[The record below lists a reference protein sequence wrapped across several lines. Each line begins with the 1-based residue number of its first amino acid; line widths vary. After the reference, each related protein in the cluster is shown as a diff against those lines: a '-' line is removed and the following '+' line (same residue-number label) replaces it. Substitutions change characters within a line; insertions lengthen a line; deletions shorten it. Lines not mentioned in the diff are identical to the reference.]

1 MINAETIAKMKDG
14 VRIVNISR
22 ADLVNAD
29 DLKAALQSGK
39 VKAYVTDFP
48 TEETI
53 NTKGIVTIPHLG
65 ASTSESEDNC
75 AIMAA
80 QQLDDFLQNGNITNS
95 VNYPAISM
103 PRTTDARLVILHKN
117 VPNVIS
123 TITSNISAEGV
134 NIENMGNR
142 SKGDYAVTM
151 VDTPD
156 KVSDDVIAK
165 ISEMENVIRVFRF

>member
-1 MINAETIAKMKDG
+1 
-14 VRIVNISR
+14 
-22 ADLVNAD
+22 
-29 DLKAALQSGK
+29 
-39 VKAYVTDFP
+39 
-48 TEETI
+48 
-53 NTKGIVTIPHLG
+53 
-65 ASTSESEDNC
+65 
-75 AIMAA
+75 MAA